1 MSTKVLKG
9 ERNLRRRIS
18 RGRSLIPDIIKE
30 GVGDVAQD
38 EEQKFPI
45 SSKIP
50 RTTPSIVSKMFL
62 RLATGV
68 IQQQPSTSSEN

>member
-1 MSTKVLKG
+1 M
-9 ERNLRRRIS
+9 
-18 RGRSLIPDIIKE
+18 IPDIIKE
-30 GVGDVAQD
+30 GVGDVAED
-38 EEQKFPI
+38 EEEKFPI

-68 IQQQPSTSSEN
+68 IQQQRSTS